1 MNESMKIAV
10 VGAGYV
16 GLMQAAGL
24 AKTGQE
30 VICIDLNKERVEQL
44 RLGKLPIFE
53 PGLGEMVAQQLGNK
67 LFFTTDYADLVGIDV
82 FFVCVQTP
90 AFADGTCDNSFVERA
105 LKSIGRVAQQGS
117 LVVIKS
123 TTPPGTL
130 EAFKLAL
137 GREDV
142 RLAVN
147 PEFLREGRSVE
158 DFFHPDRT
166 VIGVEAHADEAALRE
181 IYAFLDAPLFAMNIV
196 SAQITKY
203 ASNTMLALRL
213 SYINEIANIAQAMG
227 GHIKEIEQAV
237 GADPR
242 IGSRFLRSGAGFGG
256 SCFPK
261 DVLALHEAGKSAGY
275 ESRLIAPV
283 IAINSEQ
290 PGRFVQNLAEK
301 VVLGPG
307 TKIAVWGLA
316 FNKDTDDVRES
327 PALKIV
333 AALLEKGVE
342 VVAHDPEAI
351 ENARLELG
359 DSNRLHFVTV
369 KEEAL
374 PGADALLVLTEWDE
388 YLEADFALAKE
399 ALKSPIVGDGKHV
412 LDHWG
417 LRKQGFTIVG
427 IGL

>member
-1 MNESMKIAV
+1 
-10 VGAGYV
+10 
-16 GLMQAAGL
+16 
-24 AKTGQE
+24 
-30 VICIDLNKERVEQL
+30 VICIDINKERVEQL

-53 PGLGEMVAQQLGNK
+53 PGLGEMVAEQVGNK
-67 LFFTTDYADLVGIDV
+67 LFFTADYADLAGVDV
-82 FFVCVQTP
+82 YFVCVQTP
-90 AFADGTCDNSFVERA
+90 AFADGTCDISYVESA
-105 LKSIGRVAQQGS
+105 LAAIGRVAREGS

-130 EAFKLAL
+130 GAFKEAL
-137 GREDV
+137 EREDV

-166 VIGVEAHADEAALRE
+166 VIGVETHTDEVVLRDL
-181 IYAFLDAPLFAMNIV
+181 YAFLDAPLFAMNIV

-203 ASNTMLALRL
+203 AANTMLALRL

-227 GHIKEIEQAV
+227 GHIKDIEQAV

-242 IGSRFLRSGAGFGG
+242 IGSKFLRSGAGFGG

-261 DVLALHEAGKSAGY
+261 DVLALHEAGKMAGY

-283 IAINSEQ
+283 IAINTEQ
-290 PGRFVQNLAEK
+290 PGRFVENLAER
-301 VVLGPG
+301 VALEPG

-333 AALLEKGVE
+333 SALLAKGVE

-351 ENARLELG
+351 ANARLELG
-359 DSNRLHFVTV
+359 ASDRLNFVV
-369 KEEAL
+369 AKEEAL

-388 YLEADFALAKE
+388 YLEADFALVKAM
-399 ALKSPIVGDGKHV
+399 LKSPVVGDGKHV